1 MLGAGHANLA
11 PLVGQQ
17 ISQLSSLVG
26 GHAGSQ
32 QSPPGLGHNSLN
44 VMLAQQQ
51 HGQQVTEAS
60 SPEMWLRFGLSP
72 EVGVVFN
79 PIPY

>member
-1 MLGAGHANLA
+1 MILIYTLIICIFSILLENVAVDPIVRPAPSQQNGAG
-11 PLVGQQ
+11 
-17 ISQLSSLVG
+17 LSSFTM
-26 GHAGSQ
+26 S
-32 QSPPGLGHNSLN
+32 
-44 VMLAQQQ
+44 MLAQQQ